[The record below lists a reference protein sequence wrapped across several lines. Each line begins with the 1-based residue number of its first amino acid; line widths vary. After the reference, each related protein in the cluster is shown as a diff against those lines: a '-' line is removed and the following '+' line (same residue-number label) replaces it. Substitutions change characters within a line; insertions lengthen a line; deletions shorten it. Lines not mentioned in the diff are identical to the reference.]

1 MERTNMD
8 AIVLNLENEKKGDL
22 EIPIIFQTPIRPDL
36 IKKAVL
42 FQQSHRF
49 QPQGR
54 DIRAGKRTSAE
65 SWGTG
70 RGMSRVPRQ
79 KGSSRAAFGVSIVGG
94 HAAFPPKSEK
104 IIRKEINKK
113 ERRLAIRSSIA
124 ASAKREVVA
133 HRGHSVDTIS
143 QLPIIVDDEMQSLKK
158 TREVKI
164 LFQKLGIWPDVER
177 ADRKKIRAGRG
188 KTRGRKK
195 KEGKGPLIVISEDL
209 GIVKAAMNLP
219 GVDIVN
225 VRNLN
230 AELLAP
236 GAHPGRL
243 VVWTESAFNALDEV
257 WGGGNI

>member
-1 MERTNMD
+1 
-8 AIVLNLENEKKGDL
+8 
-22 EIPIIFQTPIRPDL
+22 
-36 IKKAVL
+36 
-42 FQQSHRF
+42 
-49 QPQGR
+49 
-54 DIRAGKRTSAE
+54 
-65 SWGTG
+65 
-70 RGMSRVPRQ
+70 
-79 KGSSRAAFGVSIVGG
+79 
-94 HAAFPPKSEK
+94 
-104 IIRKEINKK
+104 
-113 ERRLAIRSSIA
+113 
-124 ASAKREVVA
+124 
-133 HRGHSVDTIS
+133 
-143 QLPIIVDDEMQSLKK
+143 MQSLKK

-243 VVWTESAFNALDEV
+243 VVWTESAFNALDKV